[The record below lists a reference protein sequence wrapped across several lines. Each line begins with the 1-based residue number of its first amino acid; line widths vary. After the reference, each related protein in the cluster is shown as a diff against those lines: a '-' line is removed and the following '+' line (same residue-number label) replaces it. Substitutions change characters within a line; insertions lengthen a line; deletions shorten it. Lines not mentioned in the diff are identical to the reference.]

1 MSYILNN
8 IPDIFNEIINEKIYL
23 DNDILTHWN

>member
-8 IPDIFNEIINEKIYL
+8 IPGIFNEIINEKIYL
-23 DNDILTHWN
+23 DKDILTHWN